1 MRANVDDQDWG
12 HFPSYCYGWQQ
23 DWENTLMLKMK
34 LYFTLVGIGYLNLL
48 SSSNNKYL

>member
-23 DWENTLMLKMK
+23 DWVD
-34 LYFTLVGIGYLNLL
+34 LVRFRCGCGEMACTQWR
-48 SSSNNKYL
+48 SGGVTPTG